1 MVYYGIMKD
10 NATKIH
16 VTFSINRLL

>member
-16 VTFSINRLL
+16 VPFSINQLL